1 MIDRFSHGYALL
13 IGVGESAYP
22 KWSLPVTVRD
32 VQALRAMLV
41 DAALCGY
48 PDDEDHVRLLHDA
61 GATRQAILN
70 GLAWLRDRA
79 NADAEATVV
88 VYYSGHGWLDEG
100 TGQYYLVAHD
110 VEPVDVPGST
120 LAAQVFGEALRGI
133 RARRL
138 LVAMDCCHAEGM
150 ATAKDKPALKLPAGL
165 AEASLPEGVAGE
177 LKQGEGRAVLASCRG
192 SQRSWVRPDGT
203 LSLYTHHLLEALQGA
218 GNRPGDTL
226 VRVSSLMGHLGQA
239 VPASARRLCQAEQ
252 TPFFDAATE
261 DFPVAVLRGGKGLP
275 AGGWQAMRAEAER
288 AIEGV
293 VQAVIR
299 GSGSVAQGA
308 GAQAAGERAVVGRDI
323 GGPVVTGDHSIGA
336 GRDVILAPGSSRI
349 QIGGG
354 IQAGQIHAQNVAS
367 GVQVVGVPDGPDMAE
382 LRRQVAALRE
392 QLARAVAAGEMA
404 DPADAEDAHE
414 ALATAEQELAAPQP
428 RGSRVVRRLA
438 EVAEILTRG
447 AEATEALGKAGTH
460 IVKLAPIAATLYQVA
475 QKLFGG

>member
-275 AGGWQAMRAEAER
+275 AGGWQAVRAEAGQ

-293 VQAVIR
+293 VQAVVR

-323 GGPVVTGDHSIGA
+323 GGPVVTGDRSAAAGGRRAATVGNGNIVLTGNTQGGVSIVQGGPQGGRPA
-336 GRDVILAPGSSRI
+336 GEPSPAAAGTGGYDLAVVRALLLAAFDAPGLR
-349 QIGGG
+349 GLFMY
-354 IQAGQIHAQNVAS
+354 AGQP
-367 GVQVVGVPDGPDMAE
+367 GLRPVVYEFSEGDGLAAMADKTIAYCLAHGSLPD
-382 LRRQVAALRE
+382 LLRE
-392 QLARAVAAGEMA
+392 VERANPRQYARYAA
-404 DPADAEDAHE
+404 
-414 ALATAEQELAAPQP
+414 
-428 RGSRVVRRLA
+428 RLR
-438 EVAEILTRG
+438 EG
-447 AEATEALGKAGTH
+447 D
-460 IVKLAPIAATLYQVA
+460 
-475 QKLFGG
+475 